1 MSSVAI
7 VGGGVV
13 GSSWAL
19 LFARAGYA
27 VRLYDASPAARAD
40 AIDFVA
46 ARLADLAAHGLAGD
60 EPQQAV
66 LARLSAA
73 ADLGEAV
80 SGADYVQES
89 APERLDLKIDLYRQL
104 DQLTPPEA
112 VIGSSTSG
120 LPASTFTE
128 ALSHRGRCL
137 VVHPT
142 NPPHLIPFVEIVPAP
157 WTTPDAIGAAEAVM
171 RGIGQSPIRL
181 TREINGF
188 VLNRLQAAVLSEAF
202 RLVEDGVC
210 GAADVDKAMTDGL
223 GLRWAFL
230 GPFATIDLN
239 ARDGIAQYCANL
251 GPMYRRLADEQADPR
266 DWPPALVAAIEDQL
280 RQATPAES
288 LPARRA
294 WRDGC
299 LARLI
304 SARRTLFAEPASPQ

>member
-1 MSSVAI
+1 MTRVAI
-7 VGGGVV
+7 IGCGVV

-19 LFARAGYA
+19 LFARAGYD
-27 VRLYDASPAARAD
+27 VLLHDASSAARSD
-40 AIDFVA
+40 AVDFVG
-46 ARLADLAAHGLAGD
+46 ARLADLAAHGIAGN
-60 EPQQAV
+60 EPRDAV
-66 LARLSAA
+66 LARLRAV

-80 SGADYVQES
+80 SDVDYIQES
-89 APERLDLKIDLYRQL
+89 APERLALKIDLYGQL
-104 DQLTPPEA
+104 DRLAAPRV

-128 ALSHRGRCL
+128 GLAHRGRCL

-157 WTTPDAIGAAEAVM
+157 WTTPDAVDAAEGIM
-171 RGIGQSPIRL
+171 RKIGQSPIRL

-202 RLVEDGVC
+202 RLVEDGIC

-239 ARDGIAQYCANL
+239 AREGIAQYCENL
-251 GPMYRRLADEQADPR
+251 GPMYRSLADEQADPR
-266 DWPPALVAAIEDQL
+266 DWSPALVAEVECQL
-280 RQATPAES
+280 RQTMPADS
-288 LPARRA
+288 LAARRA

-299 LARLI
+299 LTRLI
-304 SARRTLFAEPASPQ
+304 SARQKLFAEPASPF